1 MRFKCVSVDY
11 TSSDCVARL
20 GGVIVPVGLVDIH
33 GCAVC
38 FLHSVIVRSS
48 GLSV

>member
-20 GGVIVPVGLVDIH
+20 GSVNMPIGLVDVYVH

-38 FLHSVIVRSS
+38 FLCNI
-48 GLSV
+48 